1 MAGHPRRGGAARRT
15 AHRGR
20 RPARHG
26 RRAHRRPAPAGGG
39 RRQRL
44 QDPARVP
51 HRRRHPARPGGQL
64 VTDLLEPRAMG
75 RDLVRRDGVA
85 KVRGTATYAYET
97 PVERPA
103 YAHPVQATIAR
114 GRVTAVDTSAA
125 ETLDGVLAVLT
136 PSTAERLA
144 STDDAELAVLQSDQ
158 VAFRGQLVGVVV
170 AETSE
175 LARQAADAVR
185 VTYAEQPHDS
195 VLSPDRDDLYKPD
208 KVNPAFETDTAEGD
222 VAAAMATAHATVE
235 QTYTTAMYH
244 NNPLEPHATTA
255 LWEPDADVPLTLWD
269 STQGVHPARA
279 AVAEGFGLEEE
290 QLRVVCP
297 YVGGGFGSKGTP
309 HANVVLAAMAARA
322 VPGRPVKLALTRQQ
336 MFFLAGYRTPT
347 IQRMQLAADRTGRLQ
362 AIAID
367 VVEQTSR
374 IKEFAEQTG
383 VPTRMMYASPN
394 RRTTHRLAALDVSIP
409 SWMRAPGER
418 PRMFGREV
426 SLDELA
432 EALGLDPVELRIRN
446 EPETDPETGKP
457 WSSRNLVACLRE
469 GARRF
474 GWADRDPRPGARERG
489 GWLIGTGV
497 ASSVYPTMTMASSDA
512 TVRYATGRYSVRIGA
527 ADLGTGAWTVL
538 PQIAA
543 DALGVDEA
551 DVDVLIGDTDYPQAS
566 VAGGSSGT
574 ATWGSAIVEAAR
586 EFREKYGAQPPED
599 AAAQGSIQ
607 PNEDNEKYTM
617 SAYGAQFA
625 EVAVHADT
633 GEIRV
638 PRLYGVFAAGRII
651 NPRTAR
657 SQLIGGMTMGL
668 SMALFEESLM
678 DAQFGDYVNHDL
690 ASYHIATH
698 ADVPAIEVD
707 WIEEDEDLSPMGSKG
722 IGEIGIVGPAAAVAN
737 AVHHGTGIRLRE
749 LPLRPDRLLER
760 L

>member
-1 MAGHPRRGGAARRT
+1 
-15 AHRGR
+15 
-20 RPARHG
+20 
-26 RRAHRRPAPAGGG
+26 
-39 RRQRL
+39 
-44 QDPARVP
+44 
-51 HRRRHPARPGGQL
+51 

-279 AVAEGFGLEEE
+279 AVAEVFGLEEE

-383 VPTRMMYASPN
+383 VPTRMMYAAPN
-394 RRTTHRLAALDVSIP
+394 RRTTHRLAALDVPVP
-409 SWMRAPGER
+409 SWMRAPGEC
-418 PRMFGREV
+418 PGMFGPEV
-426 SLDELA
+426 ALDELA
-432 EALGLDPVELRIRN
+432 ESLGIDPVELRVRN
-446 EPETDPETGKP
+446 DPEVDPETGKP
-457 WSSRNLVACLRE
+457 WSSRHLVECLRR
-469 GARRF
+469 GAELF
-474 GWADRDPRPGARERG
+474 GWADRPPARHREG
-489 GWLIGTGV
+489 EWLVGTGV
-497 ASSVYPTMTMASSDA
+497 ASSVYPTMRQAQSTAR
-512 TVRYATGRYSVRIGA
+512 VRYEDGRYVAEIGS

-543 DALGVDEA
+543 DALGVDVD
-551 DVDVLIGDTDYPQAS
+551 DVEVRIGDTRYPIAS

-574 ATWGSAIVEAAR
+574 NTWGSAITVAAR
-586 EFREKYGAQPPED
+586 AFREKFGGSPADGDEVTGDVDQADQDDEH
-599 AAAQGSIQ
+599 AAYAF
-607 PNEDNEKYTM
+607 
-617 SAYGAQFA
+617 GAQFA
-625 EVAVHADT
+625 EVRVHADT

-638 PRLYGVFAAGRII
+638 PRLYGVFAAGRIL

-657 SQLIGGMTMGL
+657 SQFLGGMTMGM
-668 SMALFEESLM
+668 SMALHETSVW
-678 DAQFGDYVNHDL
+678 DQRIGQVANHDL
-690 ASYHIATH
+690 AEYHVTAN
-698 ADVPAIEVD
+698 ADVGDLQAHLL
-707 WIEEDEDLSPMGSKG
+707 DEHDPYVNVMGSKG
-722 IGEIGIVGPAAAVAN
+722 IGEIGITGTAAAVAN
-737 AVHHGTGIRLRE
+737 AVHRATGVRVRD
-749 LPLRPDRLLER
+749 LPVTLDKLLAA
-760 L
+760 LP